1 MPLSGSLHGEQPR
14 FGFQAAS
21 SKPLKLDLPYS
32 GGICPPPRHRRLFD
46 AKGCRELLLGAVV
59 RDRFLCSHVCERM
72 IGTPLFQCQ

>member
-1 MPLSGSLHGEQPR
+1 MSLSRSLHGEQPR

-21 SKPLKLDLPYS
+21 SKPLKLDLPDCRWVY
-32 GGICPPPRHRRLFD
+32 PPPRHRRLFD
-46 AKGCRELLLGAVV
+46 AKGCRQLLLGAVV

>member
-32 GGICPPPRHRRLFD
+32 GGVQPPPRHRRLFD
-46 AKGCRELLLGAVV
+46 AKGCRELLLRPVV
-59 RDRFLCSHVCERM
+59 ADCVLSSH
-72 IGTPLFQCQ
+72 L